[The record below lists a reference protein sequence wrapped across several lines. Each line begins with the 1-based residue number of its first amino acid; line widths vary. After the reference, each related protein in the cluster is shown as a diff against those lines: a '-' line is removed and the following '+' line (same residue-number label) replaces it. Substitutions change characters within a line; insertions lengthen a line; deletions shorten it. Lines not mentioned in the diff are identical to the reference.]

1 MLRHRTLYISGVKTS
16 IALESVF
23 WQTIDLISEGD
34 WKGWVNECLSAKP
47 DGIGRAMF
55 LRKLMHKLL
64 QDSVKLENVQRLKK

>member
-1 MLRHRTLYISGVKTS
+1 MYISGIKTS

-55 LRKLMHKLL
+55 LRKLTHKYLRNAVDQQSSFAL
-64 QDSVKLENVQRLKK
+64 VISKTILE

>member
-23 WQTIDLISEGD
+23 WETIDLLSDGD
-34 WKGWVNECLSAKP
+34 WKGWVNNCLKAKP

-55 LRKLMHKLL
+55 LRRLTHKLL
-64 QDSVKLENVQRLKK
+64 QDSIE